1 MRALGAG
8 AAVATAAVLLLAGC
22 AQGQGA
28 RAGGDAAGAPTSS
41 APAATSPPTSPL
53 PTTPPTSSG
62 PTLPPTSTSP
72 GRMATSTAPGRTATT
87 LAGTLVVRGTL
98 RQGVE
103 PGCLLLDTQDRHAY
117 LLVDIDPA
125 KARPGARV
133 EVVGQPLDQIASF
146 CGEGTALSVVSVRAL
161 G

>member
-1 MRALGAG
+1 MKMHSGRMRALGAG
-8 AAVATAAVLLLAGC
+8 AAVAAVAAVALLLAGC
-22 AQGQGA
+22 ARGQGA
-28 RAGGDAAGAPTSS
+28 RAGGDASGAP
-41 APAATSPPTSPL
+41 
-53 PTTPPTSSG
+53 
-62 PTLPPTSTSP
+62 
-72 GRMATSTAPGRTATT
+72 TSTAPGRTATS
-87 LAGTLVVRGTL
+87 AGTLVVRGTL

-117 LLVDIDPA
+117 LLVDIDQA

-133 EVVGQPLDQIASF
+133 EVVGQPLDQFASF

>member
-1 MRALGAG
+1 MKMHSTRMRVLGAR
-8 AAVATAAVLLLAGC
+8 AAVAAAAAATLLLAGC

-28 RAGGDAAGAPTSS
+28 RAGGTAGAPTSTAPVATSPPTSS
-41 APAATSPPTSPL
+41 APASPPTSP
-53 PTTPPTSSG
+53 PPTR
-62 PTLPPTSTSP
+62 PP
-72 GRMATSTAPGRTATT
+72 TSTAPGRTATSV
-87 LAGTLVVRGTL
+87 GTLVVRGTL

>member
-1 MRALGAG
+1 MKMRSGRMRALAAG
-8 AAVATAAVLLLAGC
+8 AALAAAVTLQLAGC

-28 RAGGDAAGAPTSS
+28 RAGGDAAGAPTS
-41 APAATSPPTSPL
+41 
-53 PTTPPTSSG
+53 
-62 PTLPPTSTSP
+62 
-72 GRMATSTAPGRTATT
+72 TAPGGTVTSST
-87 LAGTLVVRGTL
+87 GTLVMRGTL

-133 EVVGQPLDQIASF
+133 EVVGQPLDQFASF

>member
-1 MRALGAG
+1 MKMRSDRMRALGAV
-8 AAVATAAVLLLAGC
+8 AAVAAALLLAGC

-28 RAGGDAAGAPTSS
+28 RAGGDAAGAPTST
-41 APAATSPPTSPL
+41 APGPTSPP
-53 PTTPPTSSG
+53 
-62 PTLPPTSTSP
+62 
-72 GRMATSTAPGRTATT
+72 TSTAPGRTATSS
-87 LAGTLVVRGTL
+87 AGTLVVRGTL

-133 EVVGQPLDQIASF
+133 EVTGQPLDQLASF
-146 CGEGTALSVVSVRAL
+146 CGEGIALSVVSVRAL

>member
-1 MRALGAG
+1 M
-8 AAVATAAVLLLAGC
+8 AAVALLLAGC

-28 RAGGDAAGAPTSS
+28 RAGGAAPTST
-41 APAATSPPTSPL
+41 APAPTSPP
-53 PTTPPTSSG
+53 PTRPP
-62 PTLPPTSTSP
+62 
-72 GRMATSTAPGRTATT
+72 TSTAPGRTGTSS
-87 LAGTLVVRGTL
+87 AGTLVVRGTL

-117 LLVDIDPA
+117 LLVDVDPA
-125 KARPGARV
+125 KARAGARV
-133 EVVGQPLDQIASF
+133 EVVGQPLDQLASF

>member
-1 MRALGAG
+1 MRALAAG
-8 AAVATAAVLLLAGC
+8 AAVAAAVALLLAGC
-22 AQGQGA
+22 VQGQGA
-28 RAGGDAAGAPTSS
+28 RAGGDAAGTPTST
-41 APAATSPPTSPL
+41 APASTSPPTSPL
-53 PTTPPTSSG
+53 ATTSPTSPPPTR
-62 PTLPPTSTSP
+62 PP
-72 GRMATSTAPGRTATT
+72 TSTAPGGTVTSST
-87 LAGTLVVRGTL
+87 GTLVVRGTL

-133 EVVGQPLDQIASF
+133 EVVGQPLGQFASF

>member
-1 MRALGAG
+1 MGSGRMRALAAG
-8 AAVATAAVLLLAGC
+8 AAVAAVALLLAGC
-22 AQGQGA
+22 AQGRGA
-28 RAGGDAAGAPTSS
+28 RAGGDATGAPTSS
-41 APAATSPPTSPL
+41 TPASTSPP
-53 PTTPPTSSG
+53 
-62 PTLPPTSTSP
+62 
-72 GRMATSTAPGRTATT
+72 TSTAPGRTATSS
-87 LAGTLVVRGTL
+87 AGGLVVRGTL

-133 EVVGQPLDQIASF
+133 EVVGQPLDQFASF